1 MKKSFDN
8 LAKLKAYTDPN
19 FAGRDW
25 NLATAMVIKG
35 DALVQVMAV
44 IGPRA
49 SSRLQT
55 RKPVRISSATASPAR
70 TAR

>member
-8 LAKLKAYTDPN
+8 LAKLRAYTDPN
-19 FAGRDW
+19 YAGRDW

-35 DALVQVMAV
+35 DALVQVMGDWAK
-44 IGPRA
+44 GEFKPP
-49 SSRLQT
+49 T
-55 RKPVRISSATASPAR
+55 RKPARISSAIASLAP